1 MGPYHKILLED
12 VSVSQNTPTLTINLS
27 NSNNTYRIGEEEI
40 SFSPF
45 VTFSNFDK
53 SLMMKGK
60 KVYDHG
66 G

>member
-1 MGPYHKILLED
+1 MIMDG
-12 VSVSQNTPTLTINLS
+12 SVVQNTPTLTIHLS
-27 NSNNTYRIGEEEI
+27 YSNKTCRIGEEEI